1 LKITPEE
8 KLNYNTSRMSRNT
21 DILILNDQEATL
33 DSSEK
38 FLRKS
43 TLKFYEK
50 MKETSEERQTNWE
63 KEKLEQEKRSNSMI
77 DRKNQIIMNI

>member
-1 LKITPEE
+1 
-8 KLNYNTSRMSRNT
+8 MSRNT

>member
-1 LKITPEE
+1 MKITPEE

-63 KEKLEQEKRSNSMI
+63 KEKLEQEKRSNSMM